1 MAVSELLLVILN
13 SHPLIFSLGWY
24 VFFYCMCILV
34 SLIVNKIVYCFLK
47 PLVKHFEM
55 LLCVKYALKI
65 NNEHHLITHGLC
77 VCAVIDCY
85 CFSLSTHT
93 YSWTVH
99 CVLGDIPHPL
109 GPAASVPG
117 LRTKVPSL
125 AWFAAVR
132 TWRNLSL

>member
-1 MAVSELLLVILN
+1 MTVSELLLVILN
-13 SHPLIFSLGWY
+13 SRPLIFSPGEY
-24 VFFYCMCILV
+24 VFFYCVCILV

-47 PLVKHFEM
+47 PLVKQM

-65 NNEHHLITHGLC
+65 NCEHLLITYGLC
-77 VCAVIDCY
+77 VCAVIDSY